1 MKRSALSLLLV
12 LALLLNMAAPV
23 LAAEE
28 QTITSGDWVYL
39 VEDGEATLVEY
50 LGSSTDVVVPAQI
63 DGLKV
68 AWLGDDSPNYT
79 AFRNIQLT
87 SVQLPEGLE
96 HIGVSCFA
104 GQKSLTEVVIP
115 ESITTISYHVF
126 SGCSGLKSVKLPE
139 TLTTIESFAFY
150 GCTSLETIELP
161 ESLEAIEQ
169 MAFQN
174 CTGLKEITVPC
185 YIGFWV
191 FNGCTALEKA
201 TISGATVGT
210 LAFDGCTS
218 LTDVTLTNSVKTLRE
233 GAFANTGL
241 TSIFIPASVT
251 TMEYYCVGYTAD
263 VNETGWINGTDKIDS
278 FVIYGYAGTAAE
290 EFARFYRF
298 PFVPEGQFAPT
309 EGKFGEDAYWSFDP
323 DTGKLSMWGHGLVDE
338 YNHGEQ
344 PWFNLGAQ
352 ITSVEISGNL
362 WEIPAI
368 SFYRDF
374 PSLTEV
380 IVTAEDCSLREQ
392 AFAELEN
399 LETVTLSAGTDIG
412 PHCFEGSALES
423 IVLPADDTYTGQA
436 AFKNCKNLKKVVFGH
451 NTEEVNNQTF
461 YGCTSLK
468 EVELPESTWSIGY
481 QAFACSGLESIEI
494 PDNVVVLQGESF
506 RGCENL
512 KSVKLPA
519 SLIRS
524 DEGESHFADC
534 TSLTTVIMPQGADL
548 DFDPWFFKNCDSLT
562 DISFHTASTIGQSM
576 YQGCDGL
583 TSLTIPQGVK
593 EIGSNAFSGCLN
605 LSYVTVPETV
615 TAIGDQAFAACGR
628 LKAVAFRGDAPV
640 FTGNVFAADN
650 LVCYYPAGNATW
662 TPEVMGQY
670 GGSVTWIPYEVLPF
684 MDVPVN
690 AFYFDPV
697 AWAVEK
703 GITAGATADSFNPN
717 GQCQRGQIV
726 TFLWR
731 AAGCPIVEAENPFTD
746 VKETDFYYDAVLWAV
761 ENGITSGTSAN
772 TFSPFKTCSRAE
784 VVTFL
789 WRAGGKPQVQGENPF
804 TDVTEADF
812 YHDAVL
818 WAAATGITAGV
829 DATHFAPLSICN
841 RAQVVTFLYRVD
853 QK

>member
-1 MKRSALSLLLV
+1 MKRKALSLLLV
-12 LALLLNMAAPV
+12 LALLLSMAAPV
-23 LAAEE
+23 LAAED

-63 DGLKV
+63 DGLPV
-68 AWLGDDSPNYT
+68 TELGDDSPDYT

-115 ESITTISYHVF
+115 ESITTIFYHVF

-185 YIGFWV
+185 NTTFRA
-191 FNGCTALEKA
+191 FHGCTALEKV
-201 TISGATVGT
+201 TISGTTVGSQ
-210 LAFDGCTS
+210 AFEGCTS
-218 LTDVTLTNSVKTLRE
+218 LTDVTLTDSVKNLRE
-233 GAFANTGL
+233 AAFVNTGL

-251 TMEYYCVGYTAD
+251 TMEYYCVGFTAD
-263 VNETGWINGTDKIDS
+263 VNETGWINGIDKIDS
-278 FVIYGYAGTAAE
+278 FVIYGYAETAAE
-290 EFARFYRF
+290 EYAEFFRFA
-298 PFVPEGQFAPT
+298 FVPEGQFAPT
-309 EGKFGEDAYWSFDP
+309 EGKFGDNAHWRFDP
-323 DTGKLSMWGHGLVDE
+323 NTGKLSMWGYGLADG
-338 YNHGEQ
+338 YDHGEQ

-352 ITSVEISGNL
+352 ITSVEISGDL
-362 WEIPAI
+362 WTIPSL

-374 PSLTEV
+374 PSLSEV
-380 IVTAEDCSLREQ
+380 TVTAEDCSLGQQ

-399 LETVTLSAGTDIG
+399 LETVTLSAGTSIG
-412 PHCFEGSALES
+412 TLCFEGSALES
-423 IVLPADDTYTGQA
+423 IVLPDEDCTGQG
-436 AFKNCKNLKKVVFGH
+436 AFKNCKNLKKVVF
-451 NTEEVNNQTF
+451 NSNLEEVNTQTF

-468 EVELPESTWSIGY
+468 EVELPESTRIISY
-481 QAFACSGLESIEI
+481 QSFACSGLESIEI

-524 DEGESHFADC
+524 DDGENHFADC
-534 TSLTTVIMPQGADL
+534 TNLTTVIMPQGADL
-548 DFDPWFFKNCDSLT
+548 VFDPWFFKNCDSLT

-593 EIGSNAFSGCLN
+593 EIGANAFSGCLN

-615 TAIGDQAFAACGR
+615 TSIGDQAFAACGR

-662 TPEVMGQY
+662 TAEVMGQY

-746 VKETDFYYDAVLWAV
+746 VKETDFYYNAVLWAV
-761 ENGITSGTSAN
+761 ENGITSGTSAD

-804 TDVTEADF
+804 ADVTEADF

>member
-12 LALLLNMAAPV
+12 LALLLSMAAPV
-23 LAAEE
+23 LAAED

-63 DGLKV
+63 DGLPV
-68 AWLGDDSPNYT
+68 TELGDDSPDYT
-79 AFRNIQLT
+79 VFRNIQLT

-115 ESITTISYHVF
+115 ESITTIFYHVF

-185 YIGFWV
+185 NTTFRAFY
-191 FNGCTALEKA
+191 GCTALEKA
-201 TISGATVGT
+201 TISGTTVGT
-210 LAFDGCTS
+210 QAFEGCTS
-218 LTDVTLTNSVKTLRE
+218 LTDVTLTDSVKNLRE
-233 GAFANTGL
+233 AAFVNTGL

-263 VNETGWINGTDKIDS
+263 INETGWINRTHQIDS
-278 FVIYGYAGTAAE
+278 FVIYGYADSAAE

-309 EGKFGEDAYWSFDP
+309 EGKFGDNAHWRFDP
-323 DTGKLSMWGHGLVDE
+323 DTGKLSMWGYETSYNYDEGEHPWYGLRD
-338 YNHGEQ
+338 
-344 PWFNLGAQ
+344 Q
-352 ITSVEISGNL
+352 IVTVEIGGEL
-362 WEIPAI
+362 WNIPDQ
-368 SFYRDF
+368 SFYRDY
-374 PSLTEV
+374 PSLSEV
-380 IVTAEDCSLREQ
+380 TVTAECYLGTYS
-392 AFAELEN
+392 FAELEN
-399 LETVTLSAGTDIG
+399 LETVTLNDEVMIGTG
-412 PHCFEGSALES
+412 CFQGSALETFTY
-423 IVLPADDTYTGQA
+423 PACETTTGQA
-436 AFKNCKNLKKVVFGH
+436 AFMNCKNLKKVVLSP
-451 NTEEVNNQTF
+451 NLERINYQTF

-468 EVELPESTWSIGY
+468 EVELPESLLGISY
-481 QAFACSGLESIEI
+481 LAFANSGIERI
-494 PDNVVVLQGESF
+494 TFPENFMYIGENSF
-506 RGCENL
+506 EGCADLTTVN
-512 KSVKLPA
+512 LPA
-519 SLIRS
+519 GLREIR
-524 DEGESHFADC
+524 ENAFADC
-534 TSLTTVIMPQGADL
+534 TSLTTIVMPQGM
-548 DFDPWFFKNCDSLT
+548 DPVIGQWVFKNCDSLT

-583 TSLTIPQGVK
+583 TSLTIPQGVR
-593 EIGSNAFSGCLN
+593 EIGFNAFSGCLN

-615 TAIGDQAFAACGR
+615 TAIGEQAFAACGR

-670 GGSVTWIPYEVLPF
+670 GGSITWIPYEVLPF

-761 ENGITSGTSAN
+761 ENGITSGTSAD

-789 WRAGGKPQVQGENPF
+789 WRANGKPQAQGENPF
-804 TDVTEADF
+804 ADVTEADF